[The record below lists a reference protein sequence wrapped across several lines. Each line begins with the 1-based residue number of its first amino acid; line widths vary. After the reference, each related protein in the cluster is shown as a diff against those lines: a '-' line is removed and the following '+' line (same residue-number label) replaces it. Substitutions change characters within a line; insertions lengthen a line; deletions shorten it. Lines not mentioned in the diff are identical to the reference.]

1 MEAMTEQELEAIIL
15 KKESQQHE
23 ARFIL
28 GKNMIEGLGQIQ
40 KNENKGLNWLKESVK
55 AGNIDALEYK
65 QYWDIRFGKA
75 PSIEDIQKNLEKVI
89 DETKSCKAC
98 NTIAELHHA

>member
-1 MEAMTEQELEAIIL
+1 MEAMSEQELEAIIL

-23 ARFIL
+23 ARYVL
-28 GKNMIEGLGQIQ
+28 GKNMIEGLGSID

-55 AGNIDALEYK
+55 AGNMDALEYK

-75 PSIEDIQKNLEKVI
+75 PSIEEIQMNLEKVI
-89 DETKSCKAC
+89 DETKSTTAC
-98 NTIAELHHA
+98 NTIAEMHHA